1 MTDISLS
8 TDETRE
14 TWTRVFRYLYKNL
27 FSWTDLPS
35 IFLFSYQLAFQFWD
49 HYSKPSSGLKPRG
62 NRNQRLNDLLFSWWN
77 FFIQILLFSYT
88 CVTFVNVVNKFDFYL
103 LENVHAYI
111 WFIHVFL
118 LYHVIHIDTKQK
130 KNHHLVNIIKYSQTL
145 LSRAR
150 QDCLK
155 ISSIWEFEISRVKYF

>member
-27 FSWTDLPS
+27 FFWTDLPS
-35 IFLFSYQLAFQFWD
+35 IFLFSYQLAYQFWD
-49 HYSKPSSGLKPRG
+49 HYSKPSSGLSLRG
-62 NRNQRLNDLLFSWWN
+62 NRNQRLNDLLFSWSTYMHE
-77 FFIQILLFSYT
+77 IFSFQYFYFHIH
-88 CVTFVNVVNKFDFYL
+88 VTFVNLLNKFDFYL

-118 LYHVIHIDTKQK
+118 LYHVIHIDTEQK
-130 KNHHLVNIIKYSQTL
+130 KNSSSSKHNQVQSNFV
-145 LSRAR
+145 
-150 QDCLK
+150 
-155 ISSIWEFEISRVKYF
+155 ISN